1 MTVRELA
8 VYKETAGAGEYTK
21 GREGKPLEKRTWG
34 YQDYQ
39 DHRKKRLKEKG
50 QRGFEYK
57 AMGHRRDRNIRGE
70 SNSPG
75 FYYFYVRQFMQFF
88 FCFNLTSF
96 PSLSL
101 YWHPILPWG

>member
-21 GREGKPLEKRTWG
+21 GREGKPLEKWTWG

-39 DHRKKRLKEKG
+39 DYRKKRLKEKG
-50 QRGFEYK
+50 KIGFEYQ

-75 FYYFYVRQFMQFF
+75 FY
-88 FCFNLTSF
+88 SF
-96 PSLSL
+96 
-101 YWHPILPWG
+101 